1 MLLTP
6 KLQLSLK
13 GIKTMAAEH
22 SDYVRG
28 TMGVDGHKK
37 TFGGFMGYTV
47 YGGAAIALIVIY
59 PTLIFGT
66 PLGWLA
72 SLIVTLILGVV
83 LGLALKLKG
92 AWYGGMIATAV
103 PIAICTAIIA
113 AIHG

>member
-13 GIKTMAAEH
+13 GTKTMAAEH